1 MNIFSKIER
10 GSLFCKDACDSLVKA
25 CESGKRLDVAIYSM
39 ILFFCMGDFIN
50 LALDSVNDKECE

>member
-39 ILFFCMGDFIN
+39 FLVWLIL
-50 LALDSVNDKECE
+50 LTLH

>member
-39 ILFFCMGDFIN
+39 FLVWLILLTLHQI
-50 LALDSVNDKECE
+50 L